1 MMNFFTI
8 AARRIYQKIRA
19 QVHLTNA
26 NRMKMTTQASPLL
39 DDALHATRQSFDK
52 IPVVDLAPL
61 LDGSDPQKTAKDIH
75 WALSN
80 AGFMYV
86 KNHGVAASV
95 VDNAFDRTRAF
106 FDLPQAEKDKLHI
119 SKSGEALR
127 GYIEPFGENTDPG
140 KTKDLKECF
149 DIGPEAS
156 PSGPFF
162 GPNQWP
168 EDALVPG
175 FRDAVYGYHEEMKR
189 LSMTLL
195 SGIARSLDL
204 APDFF
209 EAKLQN
215 PISIQRLL
223 HYPPQTGQV
232 DESIIGIG
240 AHTDYGNLTILAQD
254 DVGGL
259 QVMNRD
265 GVWIEGTPIPDTF
278 VINIGDLV
286 QRLTNDIYLA
296 NLHRVVNTSGRERY
310 SIPFFI
316 DADFDASFGPLPS
329 CVSAENPSRYDTVT
343 CGSHKFSRFK
353 KSFPHLQAAA

>member
-1 MMNFFTI
+1 MLNPNTPML
-8 AARRIYQKIRA
+8 A
-19 QVHLTNA
+19 
-26 NRMKMTTQASPLL
+26 
-39 DDALHATRQSFDK
+39 DALHATRQSFDK

-61 LDGSDPQKTAKDIH
+61 IDGSNPQNVAGEIN

-86 KNHGVAASV
+86 RNHGIADTV
-95 VDNAFDRTRAF
+95 VDDAFDQTKAF
-106 FDLPQAEKDKLHI
+106 FKLPDTEKMDLHV
-119 SKSGEALR
+119 SRSGQTLR

-149 DIGPEAS
+149 DLGPES
-156 PSGPFF
+156 EPDCPFF
-162 GPNQWP
+162 GPNPWP
-168 EDALVPG
+168 DEAKIPG
-175 FRDAVYGYHEEMKR
+175 FRDAVYRYHEELKR
-189 LSMTLL
+189 LSMTILT
-195 SGIARSLDL
+195 GIARSLDQ

-209 EAKLQN
+209 ETRMRN

-223 HYPPQTGQV
+223 HYPPQTGIV

-240 AHTDYGNLTILAQD
+240 AHTDYGSLTILAQD

-265 GVWIEGTPIPDTF
+265 GQWVEGTPIAGTF
-278 VINIGDLV
+278 VINIGDLL
-286 QRLTNDIYLA
+286 QRLTNDRYLA

-316 DADFDASFGPLPS
+316 DADYDAEFAPLPS
-329 CVSAENPSRYDTVT
+329 CISQDNPARYEAVT
-343 CGSHKFSRFK
+343 CGAHKYGRFVQ
-353 KSFPHLQAAA
+353 SYPHLQKVPA